1 MSLKLVALHQKYS
14 TTQSYIVI
22 LFNLSIGI
30 NLTAAD
36 AVIIYDLDW
45 NPQMDL
51 QAIARAH
58 RIGQTKEVRVFRLI
72 AKNTVDEKMVER
84 TDMKL
89 MLNDIVIQSQVRSEV
104 ETGPIPTQFM
114 LNAVRFGADSMLSN
128 EAEIDGALR
137 DKLII
142 ENTQKMIDEIFK

>member
-1 MSLKLVALHQKYS
+1 M
-14 TTQSYIVI
+14 
-22 LFNLSIGI
+22 
-30 NLTAAD
+30 
-36 AVIIYDLDW
+36 DW

-104 ETGPIPTQFM
+104 ETNSVIPTQFM
-114 LNAVRFGADSMLSN
+114 LNAVRFGADSMLAN
-128 EAEIDGALR
+128 DAESDAAIR
-137 DKLII
+137 DKLIYA
-142 ENTQKMIDEIFK
+142 NTKKMIDEMFH

>member
-1 MSLKLVALHQKYS
+1 MTLTYI
-14 TTQSYIVI
+14 SY
-22 LFNLSIGI
+22 FNIFIGI

-89 MLNDIVIQSQVRSEV
+89 MLNDIVIQSQVRSEI
-104 ETGPIPTQFM
+104 ETGSTIPTQFM
-114 LNAVRFGADSMLSN
+114 LNAVRFGADSMLTD
-128 EAEIDGALR
+128 EAESDGATR
-137 DKLII
+137 DKLIY
-142 ENTQKMIDEIFK
+142 ENTQKMIDQMFD